1 MKNQI
6 QLILLI
12 MQEIQEPG
20 NLTQILEILCTGT
33 CPKASIAEKGA
44 YALRKLRPGRKVC
57 GYLTK
62 HLLGNM
68 ERIYIFLTSKQ

>member
-1 MKNQI
+1 
-6 QLILLI
+6 

-57 GYLTK
+57 DQAPSGKYGKNL
-62 HLLGNM
+62 
-68 ERIYIFLTSKQ
+68 YIPHF